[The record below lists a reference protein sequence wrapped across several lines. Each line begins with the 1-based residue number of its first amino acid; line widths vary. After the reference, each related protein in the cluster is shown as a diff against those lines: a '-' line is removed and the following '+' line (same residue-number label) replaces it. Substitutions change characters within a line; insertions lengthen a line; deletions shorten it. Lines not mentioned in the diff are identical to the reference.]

1 MPQPSVDL
9 TASVGAGPTA
19 QSCPYGAQVGVA
31 AQASDKPTPELREFL
46 ATVDGPGVR
55 SSDFIA
61 KIGALLA
68 VSCL

>member
-31 AQASDKPTPELREFL
+31 AQGVLTSGGVAAYGRVQPHVFSFSVVGAASTSF
-46 ATVDGPGVR
+46 
-55 SSDFIA
+55 
-61 KIGALLA
+61 
-68 VSCL
+68 